1 MGQTRDASMIAITIS
16 RTRQNRPRTRDKAS
30 TLADLYADLFDRL
43 QRAAIEVNGKTQD
56 DYDPDK
62 HPHAP
67 AGSSK
72 GGQFT
77 STPGGPAGEKPT
89 SIKAKAAKSGMHELL
104 SSGHAFSKQEL
115 MDIAGVKSEKLFADY
130 IAMIKNPKY
139 AGGAGALKIQKL
151 PNGSYQVQ
159 MPDGT
164 PAPAL
169 PGLAEAVTPA
179 KIELPA
185 AIAEHLPPTPP
196 IIEPDTP
203 LVKKDKAQAD
213 QHYANAMTDAQLT
226 LSDAMQIASFGGS
239 PDNKFVA
246 VQEFKNNKAK
256 AMAKWKEH
264 VTGLPV
270 APKFDQVQH
279 AADTTLATELIKEIG
294 NAPSVNLYPAIVQKA
309 LAQWKTNTMLEKQ
322 GKFPSAKVEAKPEP
336 IAQVTATLVSK
347 PVKAIDYASLVPKD
361 FKGISEDDLVN
372 DVFKDKIESLKS
384 TLKTLGGN
392 AVANKTTVNQR
403 LVTRLANAPNFQ
415 AIKKEGKLDT
425 TGPNSLEGKL
435 ISAWAHSSGDGH
447 ALSCAMQ
454 LAVQAAFKQPEK
466 DLTKQQLKYIKDS
479 SEDHTWK
486 QAGMSLNTDMSTPEN
501 VETFKKGMQEFV
513 HAQYHETQDFFAQHG
528 IEHVF
533 LARGMKTKKSLAHP
547 AEGAQPLKL
556 QPASSFSVNYS
567 TAKQFAGNG
576 GAVFLTKVPVSQ
588 VLSTYLTGYGCSS
601 EHEVVVLGHKNLE
614 AYSISTGDS
623 GYSASSTNEMLKQK
637 IQSAKVTA

>member
-1 MGQTRDASMIAITIS
+1 MITITIS
-16 RTRQNRPRTRDKAS
+16 RRGQNRPRTRDKAP
-30 TLADLYADLFDRL
+30 TLASLYADLLDRL
-43 QRAAIEVNGKTQD
+43 QRAAIEVNGGTQD
-56 DYDPDK
+56 DYDPAK
-62 HPHAP
+62 HPHAT
-67 AGSSK
+67 AGTSQ

-77 STPGGPAGEKPT
+77 ATPGGPAGEKPT
-89 SIKAKAAKSGMHELL
+89 TIKAKAAKSGMHELL
-104 SSGHAFSKQEL
+104 SSGHAFSKKEL

-196 IIEPDTP
+196 IVEPAAP
-203 LVKKDKAQAD
+203 LVEKDKAQAD

-226 LSDAMQIASFGGS
+226 LSDAMQLAASS
-239 PDNKFVA
+239 PNILTLALGVVKDYKDD
-246 VQEFKNNKAK
+246 KAK

-264 VTGLPV
+264 VTGEAVKPKLDPV
-270 APKFDQVQH
+270 KH
-279 AADTTLATELIKEIG
+279 AADHALAEELASEYGK
-294 NAPSVNLYPAIVQKA
+294 AASVNAYPAILQKA

-322 GKFPSAKVEAKPEP
+322 GKFPAAKAAAKPKP
-336 IAQVTATLVSK
+336 IAQVAATLVSK

-361 FKGISEDDLVN
+361 FKGISEDDIVN
-372 DVFKDKIESLKS
+372 DVFRDKIESLKS
-384 TLKTLGGN
+384 TLEMLGGT
-392 AVANKTTVNQR
+392 AVANKTSVNDR
-403 LVTRLANAPNFQ
+403 LVARLANAPNFQ
-415 AIKKEGKLDT
+415 AIKKKGNFDA
-425 TGPNSLEGKL
+425 TGQQSLEGKL
-435 ISAWAHSSGDGH
+435 ISAWASSSGDGH

-454 LAVQAAFKQPEK
+454 LAVQAAFNQPEK
-466 DLTKQQLKYIKDS
+466 DLTKQQLKHIKDS
-479 SEDHTWK
+479 SEDYTWK
-486 QAGMSLNTDMSTPEN
+486 QAGMSLNTDMGTPEN

-533 LARGMKTKKSLAHP
+533 LSRGMKTQKGLAPP

-556 QPASSFSVNYS
+556 QPASSFSANYA
-567 TAKQFAGNG
+567 TARSFAGSG

-601 EHEVVVLGHKNLE
+601 EHEVVVLGHKTLE
-614 AYSISTGDS
+614 AYSLSTGDS
-623 GYSASSTNEMLKQK
+623 GYSAISINEVLKQK